1 VHWPFVAG
9 RTSTDPAVTSVAGP
23 EGDVVVEPVAAGS
36 STVTHEPTVT
46 SAGAAASILV
56 NVVALF
62 HDTAVWSVRV
72 WTCIVEPLTAA
83 TRPLTPGC
91 R

>member
-1 VHWPFVAG
+1 
-9 RTSTDPAVTSVAGP
+9 
-23 EGDVVVEPVAAGS
+23 
-36 STVTHEPTVT
+36 
-46 SAGAAASILV
+46 
-56 NVVALF
+56 VALF